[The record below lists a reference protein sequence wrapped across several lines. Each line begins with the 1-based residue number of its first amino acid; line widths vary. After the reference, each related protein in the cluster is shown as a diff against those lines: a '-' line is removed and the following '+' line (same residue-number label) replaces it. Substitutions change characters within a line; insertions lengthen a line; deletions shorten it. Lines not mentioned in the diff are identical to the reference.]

1 MSEEIRKMAMDIV
14 IREEQRNGWSPCA
27 IGAARG
33 EKEHGCDIL
42 SAPPS
47 GGKPHP
53 VEVKGWGERFRGP
66 SGKFLYAQD
75 VRASQ
80 MAAARQD
87 DNFRVEIVANLA
99 AHIADGEPY
108 ECLTLHADQVR
119 SALPRLY
126 EVVLDGM
133 ANEIRYGDG
142 RRSDEIGGES

>member
-1 MSEEIRKMAMDIV
+1 
-14 IREEQRNGWSPCA
+14 
-27 IGAARG
+27 
-33 EKEHGCDIL
+33 
-42 SAPPS
+42 
-47 GGKPHP
+47 
-53 VEVKGWGERFRGP
+53 
-66 SGKFLYAQD
+66 
-75 VRASQ
+75 
-80 MAAARQD
+80 MAAAQQD

-133 ANEIRYGDG
+133 ANEIRYGDE